1 MGGDRVPFL
10 SRLARI
16 SAVAAIFAA
25 GIAALA
31 WPPAG
36 KSYQEAPANADAAL
50 LRGFRHVEAA
60 SLTS

>member
-1 MGGDRVPFL
+1 MSGNSVPL
-10 SRLARI
+10 SRRLATI
-16 SAVAAIFAA
+16 SAFIAILTA
-25 GIAALA
+25 GIGALA

-36 KSYQEAPANADAAL
+36 KSYQEAPADADAAL